1 MKRSAFAKAL
11 IYTIVTTYP
20 FALLVSKLSR
30 IDEATFVPCSLRA
43 CTFMKIFGDGMVP
56 STVEG
61 FHLSHAFDVV
71 VNGNLSR
78 SELSSHF
85 LPPLCPTLSGKEMR
99 HRCNSLWARRRI
111 INPLHKSWCR
121 VLYIWC
127 IAGWSIAKV
136 LHDWLL
142 LGGADEYTTLRIGCI
157 SIFFQLMAVS
167 LAFFWSMGAVEVF
180 VAEIVPGK
188 CACYYV
194 LPELEAILAIG
205 TPFLLF
211 LHAVKKLENVHRA
224 PLVGDYLY
232 YQQYDLPFRLA
243 LKSGAV
249 DSSTCLIGTAHGYH
263 REEWQDQLAVWQLRV
278 LHTVHLV
285 LSYVLFLGVVSACVA
300 LAIGPV
306 TARAIELLL
315 ASKQAGGGTM
325 SMLLVVLVIVIWFLP
340 TYLILRLLK
349 ALPVDFERCRTV
361 PELWEYDFPRFNL
374 VVRVAFVLLLA
385 LSLFWSS
392 LTLTSPLVEVLMRKN
407 LTFNAKVALRLALA
421 GILYF
426 GCGVQM
432 FVWIVYL
439 IPTHRALFVKAR
451 MPYRPSSYIEIGE
464 THPEFNLAKE
474 VQLAKMFLRENR
486 NPENLEWVDG
496 WQERWRDMLEPE
508 EAEDHGSEDEAH
520 EALLGCS
527 A

>member
-1 MKRSAFAKAL
+1 VLGFEPGEEESWNSIGVSHGQKPGGFS
-11 IYTIVTTYP
+11 
-20 FALLVSKLSR
+20 VSK
-30 IDEATFVPCSLRA
+30 
-43 CTFMKIFGDGMVP
+43 
-56 STVEG
+56 
-61 FHLSHAFDVV
+61 
-71 VNGNLSR
+71 
-78 SELSSHF
+78 
-85 LPPLCPTLSGKEMR
+85 
-99 HRCNSLWARRRI
+99 
-111 INPLHKSWCR
+111 
-121 VLYIWC
+121 
-127 IAGWSIAKV
+127 
-136 LHDWLL
+136 
-142 LGGADEYTTLRIGCI
+142 
-157 SIFFQLMAVS
+157 
-167 LAFFWSMGAVEVF
+167 
-180 VAEIVPGK
+180 
-188 CACYYV
+188 
-194 LPELEAILAIG
+194 
-205 TPFLLF
+205 
-211 LHAVKKLENVHRA
+211 
-224 PLVGDYLY
+224 
-232 YQQYDLPFRLA
+232 
-243 LKSGAV
+243 
-249 DSSTCLIGTAHGYH
+249 
-263 REEWQDQLAVWQLRV
+263 
-278 LHTVHLV
+278 
-285 LSYVLFLGVVSACVA
+285 VVSACVA

-325 SMLLVVLVIVIWFLP
+325 SMLLVTWPSILVVYCLRFFNAELELQEFSGIWMNLDILPQLFHCIDCLFFGRAPHRWDPCHLLRETQVVLVIVIWFLP

-474 VQLAKMFLRENR
+474 VQLAKMFL
-486 NPENLEWVDG
+486 NLCLCFIG
-496 WQERWRDMLEPE
+496 L
-508 EAEDHGSEDEAH
+508 S
-520 EALLGCS
+520 
-527 A
+527 